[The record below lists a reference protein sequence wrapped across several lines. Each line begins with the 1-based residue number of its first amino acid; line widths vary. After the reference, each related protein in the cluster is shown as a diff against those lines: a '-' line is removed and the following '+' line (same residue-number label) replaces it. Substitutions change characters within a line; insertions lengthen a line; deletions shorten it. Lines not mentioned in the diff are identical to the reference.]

1 MSVLKLPLHFGLFA
15 TTRLRSIVS
24 PEMSARMRD
33 WLLLI
38 SAGILAACAS
48 TFLDLQIKR
57 IPGHAILRVVFPMA
71 LGLAIVPRRGAGCA
85 MGGAALLSGVAF
97 RVAGFKG
104 EALGLG
110 ALTSLTATG
119 PLLDWTLRRANGGW
133 RQYVSFGL
141 AGLASNIFALAVR
154 GGAKAIGW
162 ERAGSRPL
170 GEWLAQASVTY
181 VVCGL
186 LAGLMSAAI
195 LFRGNARGEGLPGE
209 TPP

>member
-1 MSVLKLPLHFGLFA
+1 MSVLNLPCHSGLLA
-15 TTRLRSIVS
+15 TTRLRLIAS
-24 PEMSARMRD
+24 PEISAQTRD

-85 MGGAALLSGVAF
+85 MGGVALLTGIAF
-97 RVAGFKG
+97 RVAGLKG
-104 EALGLG
+104 DDLGLG

-141 AGLASNIFALAVR
+141 AGLASNLLALAVR

-162 ERAGSRPL
+162 EGVGKRPL

-186 LAGLMSAAI
+186 LAGLISAVI
-195 LFRGNARGEGLPGE
+195 LFRSRVRDESLPGDSA
-209 TPP
+209 P